1 MKVLAVKLNDKN
13 SYRVTFSNGRT
24 VVLSAEIVWDHGISE
39 GAEFDL
45 PQIRDIMRAAVFL
58 RLYNTALNK
67 LSYRDYSASEML
79 KKLSEDCKNPDLCEA
94 AVQKLISEN
103 LINDERY
110 AEKLAYK
117 YVEVRKFGKRRAMRE
132 MVSRGI
138 SRFTAEDAL
147 RQYDDVFEENI
158 MQLLSEKYSRYLADI
173 NDKRAIDKVK
183 NSLIRSGYDFS
194 LINCT
199 IKDYFDNMNETL
211 EEQ

>member
-67 LSYRDYSASEML
+67 LSYR
-79 KKLSEDCKNPDLCEA
+79 DCKNPDLCEA

-158 MQLLSEKYSRYLADI
+158 MQLLSEKYSRYLTDI

-194 LINCT
+194 QINCT